1 VAKLDE
7 QLTGLMAMSSAQL
20 RGEWQRVYREPA
32 SLALSPD
39 LLMRGLAYRLQE
51 RAHGGLA
58 SGVRRDIARLVR
70 QLERT
75 GEVST
80 EREVVLKTGTRLVR
94 DWRGRTHHVLVLD
107 DGFLFED
114 RRYGSLSRIASE
126 ITGANWSG
134 PRFFGLK
141 RRPKA
146 FAAPAASEQP
156 DG

>member
-1 VAKLDE
+1 VAKLDD
-7 QLTGLMAMSSAQL
+7 QLAGVMAMSMAQL
-20 RGEWQRVYREPA
+20 RGEWQRVYHEPA
-32 SLALSPD
+32 PLALSPD
-39 LLMRGLAYRLQE
+39 LLMRELAYRLQE
-51 RAHGGLA
+51 RSHRRLA
-58 SGVRRDIARLVR
+58 SGMRRDIVRLVR
-70 QLERT
+70 QLDRT

-141 RRPKA
+141 RRSKA
-146 FAAPAASEQP
+146 FADLAVMEQP
-156 DG
+156 GG

>member
-7 QLTGLMAMSSAQL
+7 KLAGLIAMSSAQL
-20 RGEWQRVYREPA
+20 RDEWQRVWREPA
-32 SLALSPD
+32 PPALSPD
-39 LLMRGLAYRLQE
+39 LLARGLAYRLQE

-80 EREVVLKTGTRLVR
+80 EREVVLK
-94 DWRGRTHHVLVLD
+94 LVLD
-107 DGFLFED
+107 NGFLFED
-114 RRYGSLSRIASE
+114 RRYGSLSRVANE

-141 RRPKA
+141 RRPKP

-156 DG
+156 GG